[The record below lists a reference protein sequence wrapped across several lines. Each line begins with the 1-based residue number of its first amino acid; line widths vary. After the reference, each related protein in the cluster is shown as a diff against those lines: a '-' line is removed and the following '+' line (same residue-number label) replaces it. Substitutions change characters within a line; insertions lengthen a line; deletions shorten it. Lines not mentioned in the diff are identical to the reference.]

1 MSYWNIIRQVS
12 ILRKKEFNME
22 IRYILGII
30 LLCIQAIIII
40 PLAIELRKTRSSD
53 GISVISETAWII
65 AGVGWSIYGYLT
77 DSTTL
82 IISGA
87 LATTGSA
94 VVYGLIHKD
103 VSIKDKKKSAIFAII
118 FTIVM
123 LLSTVVFKDLGLGIF
138 LALFGIIQFLPQ
150 LITSV
155 KSIIN
160 KDGHGVPLAGTALR
174 ALYTLTWCIYAG
186 AWFLWGI
193 AFNEI
198 DLPLAVWGAC
208 GFIAFSLQFI
218 AGIIAR
224 SHPQDISDE
233 SKETPSLP
241 ESQQV
246 I

>member
-1 MSYWNIIRQVS
+1 
-12 ILRKKEFNME
+12 ME

-40 PLAIELRKTRSSD
+40 PLVIELRKTRSAN
-53 GISVISETAWII
+53 GISIISETAWII

-94 VVYGLIHKD
+94 IVYGLIYKD
-103 VSIKDKKKSAIFAII
+103 ITVKDKKTSAIFAVI

-123 LLSTVVFKDLGLGIF
+123 VLSTLIFKDPGLGIF
-138 LALFGIIQFLPQ
+138 LALFGIIQFVPQ
-150 LITSV
+150 VITSIQ
-155 KSIIN
+155 SIIH
-160 KDGHGVPLAGTALR
+160 KDDHGVPLTGTALR

-186 AWFLWGI
+186 AWFFWGI
-193 AFNEI
+193 AFQDI

-208 GFIAFSLQFI
+208 GFIAFGLQFI
-218 AGIIAR
+218 AGIIAQ
-224 SHPQDISDE
+224 SYPQDIQ
-233 SKETPSLP
+233 K
-241 ESQQV
+241 V
-246 I
+246 HF